1 MLPLTGFP
9 MCLSPHE
16 ALPAQFLLSQVV
28 DTFMTPS
35 APWSLAL
42 LQACSGD
49 SGGWA
54 LSAVVNQPGLASA
67 RPRAHVLPWTLSMV
81 PTAS

>member
-1 MLPLTGFP
+1 

-16 ALPAQFLLSQVV
+16 ALPAQFLRSQVV
-28 DTFMTPS
+28 DTFMTPLS
-35 APWSLAL
+35 PWSLAL
-42 LQACSGD
+42 LRACSGD
-49 SGGWA
+49 SGG
-54 LSAVVNQPGLASA
+54 SGPGSA